1 VTTGTTRLL
10 LFFAALFAVTI
21 GCSDDG
27 DAGGTGGV
35 GGMAGADGMGGTGG
49 TAGSGGPGGAGG
61 RGGAPLEPGLY
72 LMNCSVDIGASNRI
86 PFAVEFTLHAGVDPT
101 VTMGGTSTLATSVV
115 VRIAPDFGIPPFS
128 DAVASSMELALTLQ
142 GAQPTDIMHGLASET
157 SVYATLETDARMTE
171 ITHDAVSDKVTVEI
185 AQFSVTITGLP
196 EELYPGGEL
205 IFPNE
210 DFECGDIVLR
220 NGSSV
225 IEFPVSP

>member
-1 VTTGTTRLL
+1 MMENVRRLPHRTALSLGL
-10 LFFAALFAVTI
+10 LCAAMA
-21 GCSDDG
+21 GCSDGTAGVDG
-27 DAGGTGGV
+27 AGGTGAV
-35 GGMAGADGMGGTGG
+35 GGSGG
-49 TAGSGGPGGAGG
+49 TAGTAGTAGAGG
-61 RGGAPLEPGLY
+61 TGGAPLEPGLY

-128 DAVASSMELALTLQ
+128 EAVASSMELALTLQ
-142 GAQPTDIMHGLASET
+142 GAQPTDIVHGLASET
-157 SVYATLETDARMTE
+157 SVYAPLETDARMTE

-196 EELYPGGEL
+196 EELVPGGEL

-220 NGSSV
+220 HGSSV
-225 IEFPVSP
+225 VAFPVSP